1 MKIMKIYS
9 TNYFNTLIEAAAD
22 TKVVKGTIPP
32 SKSNKTV
39 AERQYELIASA
50 PYQYTSDDIIF
61 QVYAERRDLTPD
73 EYPEARAVFFSRGQA
88 CLRASPL
95 TKTYGYGIHSNSEGR
110 IALYGMET
118 AIYQKFVADDNTA
131 KVKAMRSTR

>member
-1 MKIMKIYS
+1 MKIMKTYS

-61 QVYAERRDLTPD
+61 QVYAERKGLSPD

-95 TKTYGYGIHSNSEGR
+95 TKIYGYGIHSNSEGK

-118 AIYQKFVADDNTA
+118 AIYQKFIADDNTT

>member
-1 MKIMKIYS
+1 MKIMKIHS

-73 EYPEARAVFFSRGQA
+73 ESPEARAVFFSRGQA

-95 TKTYGYGIHSNSEGR
+95 TKTYVYGIHSNSEGR

>member
-1 MKIMKIYS
+1 MKTHS
-9 TNYFNTLIEAAAD
+9 TNYFNTLIEAATD

-32 SKSNKTV
+32 SKRHKTV
-39 AERQYELIASA
+39 AERQYELIAAA

-73 EYPEARAVFFSRGQA
+73 EYPEARTVFFSKGQA

-95 TKTYGYGIHSNSEGR
+95 TKTYGYGIHSNSEGKV
-110 IALYGMET
+110 ALYGMET
-118 AIYQKFVADDNTA
+118 AIYRKFVADENTT
-131 KVKAMRSTR
+131 KVKAMKSAR

>member
-1 MKIMKIYS
+1 MKSHS

-32 SKSNKTV
+32 SKPNKTV

-50 PYQYTSDDIIF
+50 PYRYTSDDIIF

-73 EYPEARAVFFSRGQA
+73 EYAEARAVFFSRGQA

-95 TKTYGYGIHSNSEGR
+95 TKTYGYGIHSNSEGKV
-110 IALYGMET
+110 ALYGMET
-118 AIYQKFVADDNTA
+118 ATYQKFVADDNTK

>member
-1 MKIMKIYS
+1 MKIMKIHS

-39 AERQYELIASA
+39 AKRQYELIASA

-73 EYPEARAVFFSRGQA
+73 EYPEA

-95 TKTYGYGIHSNSEGR
+95 TKTYGYGIHSNSEGK

>member
-1 MKIMKIYS
+1 MKIMKIHS

-73 EYPEARAVFFSRGQA
+73 EYPEARTVFFSRGQA

-95 TKTYGYGIHSNSEGR
+95 TKTYGYGIHSNSEGKV
-110 IALYGMET
+110 ALYGMET
-118 AIYQKFVADDNTA
+118 AIYQQFVADDNTT
-131 KVKAMRSTR
+131 KVKAMKSAR

>member
-1 MKIMKIYS
+1 MKIMKTHS

-32 SKSNKTV
+32 SKPNKTV
-39 AERQYELIASA
+39 AERQYELIVSA

-61 QVYAERRDLTPD
+61 QVYAERKDLTPD
-73 EYPEARAVFFSRGQA
+73 EYAEARAVFFSRGQA

-95 TKTYGYGIHSNSEGR
+95 TKTYGYGIHSNSEGKV
-110 IALYGMET
+110 ALYGMET
-118 AIYQKFVADDNTA
+118 ATYQKFVADDNTK

>member
-1 MKIMKIYS
+1 MKIMKIHS

-73 EYPEARAVFFSRGQA
+73 EYPEARAVFFS
-88 CLRASPL
+88 L

>member
-1 MKIMKIYS
+1 MKIMKIHS

-73 EYPEARAVFFSRGQA
+73 EYPEARAVFFSLQK
-88 CLRASPL
+88 PM
-95 TKTYGYGIHSNSEGR
+95 
-110 IALYGMET
+110 GMGF
-118 AIYQKFVADDNTA
+118 IVI
-131 KVKAMRSTR
+131 VKAGSLYMEWKQQFIRSL